1 MFEKK
6 AQELIEKA
14 QYIQAL
20 GNIYTYLEDKMH
32 WDCMKYHEPDET
44 HPDAWFTEY
53 EEGGMLESMKY
64 QYNAYKS
71 VLDTIEK
78 LAK

>member
-6 AQELIEKA
+6 AQEMMEKA

-20 GNIYTYLEDKMH
+20 GNIYTYLEDKMQ
-32 WDCMKYHEPDET
+32 WDCMKFHEPDDT
-44 HPDAWFTEY
+44 HEEQWFTEY
-53 EEGGMLESMKY
+53 DDDEMTDY
-64 QYNAYKS
+64 VRFQYKAYKS
-71 VLDTIEK
+71 VLEAIEK